1 MHFQV
6 LQGKHLPSSQA
17 DVSQPSEGS
26 KESVCLWQ
34 DGEAS
39 VAQGTA
45 AVRRRLEEVLTQ
57 LQAGACSDDDVQKRI
72 ESFQA
77 RWPSVSQAQAELTHA
92 RRKPKDVQEQ
102 SGKAEAAGTAS
113 WKPSIGDTVRL
124 LRMGDST
131 GKV

>member
-1 MHFQV
+1 M
-6 LQGKHLPSSQA
+6 PMR
-17 DVSQPSEGS
+17 
-26 KESVCLWQ
+26 Q

-39 VAQGTA
+39 VVQGTE

-57 LQAGACSDDDVQKRI
+57 LEAGLCSDDDVQKRM
-72 ESFQA
+72 ESFKA
-77 RWPSVSQAQAELTHA
+77 RWPSVSQAQAELTQA

-102 SGKAEAAGTAS
+102 SGKAEAAGSAS
-113 WKPSIGDTVRL
+113 WKPAVGDSVRL